1 MLKDNFKK
9 CKVVIDKL
17 YKIVN
22 EPMPRILFNSL
33 LNVGLSKMLQIQERI
48 KRNTY
53 IYTQAIENAEIVLQ
67 IDTCL
72 VDTCNPMLSF
82 ISKVP
87 VHVHF
92 YRQES
97 FALL

>member
-1 MLKDNFKK
+1 MLKDNFKNV
-9 CKVVIDKL
+9 CVIDKL

-33 LNVGLSKMLQIQERI
+33 LNVGLSKMLQIQDRI

-53 IYTQAIENAEIVLQ
+53 IYIQAIENAEIVLQ
-67 IDTCL
+67 RDTCL
-72 VDTCNPMLSF
+72 VNTQRSVLFQKSQF
-82 ISKVP
+82 TQY
-87 VHVHF
+87 F

-97 FALL
+97 FASL